1 MAQCLMC
8 RKNFFFIYFLPLL
21 RHSPS
26 IKDFSKLQIQENT
39 ADTRLEPDVH
49 IRGCLIGKYA
59 KPLNR
64 YAFTCKYARYTW
76 TGVFFPGIHREIWEF
91 FFFHTGNKWSAKSL
105 CLHYPRIFAKDNY
118 LNSQADEVTYINS
131 QKTAYWSFYLAN
143 IYALFHSNIVL
154 SALNNMTCFKLHCY
168 CASIIIC
175 IWWHA
180 FCDQI
185 SFGSRQFFF
194 RPSPSSSIFIYLF
207 LFIFIY
213 LFIFLSLFI
222 FPSLS
227 SSSALPNKKKKRK

>member
-1 MAQCLMC
+1 M
-8 RKNFFFIYFLPLL
+8 PL
-21 RHSPS
+21 RA
-26 IKDFSKLQIQENT
+26 NT
-39 ADTRLEPDVH
+39 
-49 IRGCLIGKYA
+49 
-59 KPLNR
+59 
-64 YAFTCKYARYTW
+64 
-76 TGVFFPGIHREIWEF
+76 PGIPEQGIFSWNSPGDMRI

-207 LFIFIY
+207 LFIY
-213 LFIFLSLFI
+213 LFFFHYLFFLPFHLVRHYQIKRKRGSKFI
-222 FPSLS
+222 SSLS
-227 SSSALPNKKKKRK
+227 VDRRFTFALGGCSPFIWFPLYSRKF

>member
-1 MAQCLMC
+1 MPYWKICQTSQQICL
-8 RKNFFFIYFLPLL
+8 YV
-21 RHSPS
+21 
-26 IKDFSKLQIQENT
+26 QI
-39 ADTRLEPDVH
+39 RPV
-49 IRGCLIGKYA
+49 Y
-59 KPLNR
+59 LNR
-64 YAFTCKYARYTW
+64 GIFSW
-76 TGVFFPGIHREIWEF
+76 NSPGDMRI